1 MFRPV
6 KRNGAPPRVSIAP
19 ARVTYGE
26 DGGAAIADGAPTTPS
41 IAQMPMAIRRTRR
54 TAWDDMCYL
63 PGRGADCNT
72 RHTPRRAGKPQF
84 ARCGNP
90 AERADC
96 QPARTSP

>member
-6 KRNGAPPRVSIAP
+6 KRKGAPPRFRVAP
-19 ARVTYGE
+19 ARVTYG
-26 DGGAAIADGAPTTPS
+26 DGGVAAIVDGAPATPI
-41 IAQMPMAIRRTRR
+41 IAQTPMAIRRTRR
-54 TAWDDMCYL
+54 TAWDDMFYL

-72 RHTPRRAGKPQF
+72 RHAPRQTKIPQI

-96 QPARTSP
+96 QPARTSG